1 MMKFNLLKPT
11 TWFPPPHPLIVRNRD
26 FFAGFD
32 QTRPLTDYTFVV
44 CDTELS
50 GFDRK
55 RDEIISIGAV
65 MIRDLQIDLS
75 ATFHQYIRPANTKHT
90 QATLIHRITP
100 QQLIK
105 ARPLEEVLP
114 DFIEFVGNSLMV
126 GHYVALDMD
135 FLNRAARK
143 VFDGTL
149 SNPGIDTIRMAQGY
163 RRVLLGHFHEKD
175 TQSYSYALEDLA
187 KEYHL
192 PIFKAHD
199 ALEDAMQTAY
209 LFLFLL
215 KKFRKG
221 GLLTLKDIYQAG
233 RVGSLW
239 Y

>member
-1 MMKFNLLKPT
+1 MNFLKPAS
-11 TWFPPPHPLIVRNRD
+11 WFTPPHPLIVQNREA
-26 FFAGFD
+26 FAEFD
-32 QTRPLTDYTFVV
+32 QSRPLGDYTFVV
-44 CDTELS
+44 CDTELT

-65 MIRDLQIDLS
+65 LIRDLQIDLG
-75 ATFHQYIRPANTKHT
+75 ATFHRYIRPRNMEHT
-90 QATLIHRITP
+90 EATLIHRITP
-100 QQLIK
+100 QQL
-105 ARPLEEVLP
+105 AQAPPLEEVLP
-114 DFIEFVGNSLMV
+114 AFVEFAGSSLMV
-126 GHYVALDMD
+126 GHHVALDMG
-135 FLNRAARK
+135 FLNRAALQILG
-143 VFDGTL
+143 GTL

-163 RRVLLGHFHEKD
+163 RRVLLGHFHQED
-175 TQSYSYALEDLA
+175 GRTLSYALEDLA
-187 KEYHL
+187 REFNL

-233 RVGSLW
+233 RVGSFW

>member
-1 MMKFNLLKPT
+1 MLNLLKPSS
-11 TWFPPPHPLIVRNRD
+11 WFPTPHPLIVQNREA
-26 FFAGFD
+26 FAKFD
-32 QTRPLTDYTFVV
+32 QSMPLADYTFVV
-44 CDTELS
+44 CDTELT

-65 MIRDLQIDLS
+65 LIRDLQIDLS
-75 ATFHQYIRPANTKHT
+75 ATFHQYIKPVNSEHT
-90 QATLIHRITP
+90 RATLIHRITP
-100 QQLIK
+100 QQLLE

-114 DFIEFVGNSLMV
+114 DFVEFVGNSLMV

-135 FLNRAARK
+135 FLNRAALK
-143 VFDGTL
+143 VFGGTL
-149 SNPGIDTIRMAQGY
+149 SNPGIDTMRMAQGY
-163 RRVLLGHFHEKD
+163 RRVLLGHFHEED
-175 TQSYSYALEDLA
+175 GGSFSYALEDLA
-187 KEYHL
+187 KEYNL
-192 PIFKAHD
+192 PSFKSHD
-199 ALEDAMQTAY
+199 AFEDAMQTAY

>member
-1 MMKFNLLKPT
+1 MVNFFKPK
-11 TWFPPPHPLIVRNRD
+11 TWFAPPHPLIVQNREA
-26 FFAGFD
+26 FAKFD
-32 QTRPLTDYTFVV
+32 QSKPLTEYTFVV
-44 CDTELS
+44 CDTELT

-65 MIRDLQIDLS
+65 LIRDLQIDLGT
-75 ATFHQYIRPANTKHT
+75 TFHQYIRPRNIEHT

-100 QQLIK
+100 QQL
-105 ARPLEEVLP
+105 AQAPPLAEVLP
-114 DFIEFVGNSLMV
+114 AFVEFAGNSLMV
-126 GHYVALDMD
+126 GHFLPLDMD

-143 VFDGTL
+143 VLGGTL
-149 SNPGIDTIRMAQGY
+149 SNPGIDTMRLAQGY
-163 RRVLLGHFHEKD
+163 RRVLNGHFQDEED
-175 TQSYSYALEDLA
+175 RSCSYVLEDLA

-192 PIFKAHD
+192 PMFKAHD
-199 ALEDAMQTAY
+199 AFEDAMQTAY

-233 RVGSLW
+233 RVGNMW